1 MSINLDLSPQVALI
15 TGSGSGIGEA
25 IAKLLAQAGA
35 TVAIADLSRDAAH
48 RVAADIKASGGEALA
63 VQIDIADIASVGRAV
78 EEVNAAVGSI
88 SILVNNAATWVIK
101 TFAETTPDEAARV
114 IDITLLGT
122 MNVMR
127 ATLPD
132 VTANKGSIVSII
144 SDGARVGERFMS
156 VYSAAKSGLI
166 GLTKSVAREVGPLG
180 VRVNGVAPGVT
191 ATPGSAGFIESA
203 GGADKIARR
212 NPLGRIGDPSDI
224 ASAVL
229 FLASPWSSW
238 ITGQILSVSGGF
250 TMV

>member
-1 MSINLDLSPQVALI
+1 
-15 TGSGSGIGEA
+15 
-25 IAKLLAQAGA
+25 
-35 TVAIADLSRDAAH
+35 
-48 RVAADIKASGGEALA
+48 

-203 GGADKIARR
+203 GGADKIARG